1 MIVSEEILKEY
12 TDAIKELKNANKQI
26 QIAIQG
32 LEAIMLS
39 GQINIADK
47 TLEAIKEVKN
57 YDEKSMQTRK
67 INSNIQRDD

>member
-57 YDEKSMQTRK
+57 YDEKSM
-67 INSNIQRDD
+67 